1 MNFANLKTMDLDDIQ
16 TLSVLFAHR
25 GLKNPVAA
33 AAYYVLLLKKFP
45 TTFSEMS
52 KDARELLRGIY
63 RASAMRNARL
73 ELLREGFIAQVL
85 PLTSYNLDF
94 GREMYLPMAPE
105 FVWQDNIHFL
115 EEKMDLK
122 EISHRFERIEELQ
135 STYKNVFGKYG
146 IKIQNGSVTLFHSS
160 RWLLSYLNYNMSD
173 NKNIRMLMGTLKS
186 FEGPYIKYY
195 EKMLEAGLK
204 TKIICDPAVDKKTDQ
219 RILNILKLKENYP
232 KSIEIRATPLS
243 YDTSRRM
250 IYDNMA
256 IDGRK
261 LRDIESDLAYI
272 STIYLQERVIASMKN
287 HFDSAFAN
295 SLDLGINREK
305 SL

>member
-1 MNFANLKTMDLDDIQ
+1 
-16 TLSVLFAHR
+16 
-25 GLKNPVAA
+25 
-33 AAYYVLLLKKFP
+33 
-45 TTFSEMS
+45 MS

-63 RASAMRNARL
+63 TSAMRNARL

-85 PLTSYNLDF
+85 PLTSYNLILAARCIYPWRLNLYGKIIF
-94 GREMYLPMAPE
+94 I
-105 FVWQDNIHFL
+105 FS
-115 EEKMDLK
+115 EKMDLK

-232 KSIEIRATPLS
+232 KSIEIRATPLP
-243 YDTSRRM
+243 M
-250 IYDNMA
+250 IHP
-256 IDGRK
+256 
-261 LRDIESDLAYI
+261 E
-272 STIYLQERVIASMKN
+272 E
-287 HFDSAFAN
+287 
-295 SLDLGINREK
+295 
-305 SL
+305 